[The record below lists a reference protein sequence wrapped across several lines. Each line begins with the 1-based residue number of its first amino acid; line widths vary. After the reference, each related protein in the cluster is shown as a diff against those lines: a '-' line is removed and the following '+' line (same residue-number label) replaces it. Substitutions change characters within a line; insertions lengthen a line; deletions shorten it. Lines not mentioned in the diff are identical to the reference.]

1 MSKRWFVIL
10 DPGIRSRNNSARR
23 VLTVQSGEQICRQNA
38 VPVRGG
44 IFGTGVS
51 GSSETGAQPRSGMG
65 GRIGGL
71 LGGSGGQHKVVRVT
85 LAESRGGKTGILIW
99 GIQWGTHCQ
108 RTVQAGLP
116 SHSATCQGRLRSLI
130 RWGIHRYVSTP
141 PKL

>member
-1 MSKRWFVIL
+1 MSKKWFVIL
-10 DPGIRSRNNSARR
+10 DPGICSRNNSALR
-23 VLTVQSGEQICRQNA
+23 VLTVHSGEQMCRQNV

-44 IFGTGVS
+44 IFGAGVS
-51 GSSETGAQPRSGMG
+51 KSSETGAQPRCGMG

-99 GIQWGTHCQ
+99 GIQWGTQSQ

-116 SHSATCQGRLRSLI
+116 SHSATFQGRLRSLI
-130 RWGIHRYVSTP
+130 RWGIHRCVCPP